1 MTRFFLYLLCILSF
15 MCCETQARIAPP
27 KQVRSISFEW
37 DENSVE
43 LSLYTEP
50 QKKPHLR
57 ITRRQ
62 FYRATVRTADGK
74 RLELQEEAPPI
85 SPSRETDVQMI
96 RYDNIRAEFT
106 EGREVPHVQLGKDTQ
121 VHLYSSRANEPIIV
135 RARGLRIS
143 LHTELSDGEEYICAT
158 ITPRK
163 GKPRTVRRF
172 LWTNGH
178 GTSTQIVSIEPG
190 VMQPQNKLYL
200 TVQVGAS
207 RCILNEDGGLI
218 VCQPPVNLSETD
230 YQL

>member
-15 MCCETQARIAPP
+15 MCCETQAKIAPP

-163 GKPRTVRRF
+163 GKPRRVRRL
-172 LWTNGH
+172 LWKNEYNLP
-178 GTSTQIVSIEPG
+178 TQIVSIEPG
-190 VMQPQNKLYL
+190 MMQPKNKLYL
-200 TVQVGAS
+200 TLQVGPVRS
-207 RCILNEDGGLI
+207 ILGEDGSFI
-218 VCQPPVNLSETD
+218 MCQPPVEHSEID
-230 YQL
+230 N

>member
-15 MCCETQARIAPP
+15 MCCETQAKIAPP

-96 RYDNIRAEFT
+96 RYGHIRAEFIVGQ
-106 EGREVPHVQLGKDTQ
+106 EMPKVQLGKDAQ
-121 VHLYSSRANEPIIV
+121 VHLYSPRVNEPIIV
-135 RARGLRIS
+135 RTRGLRIRI
-143 LHTELSDGEEYICAT
+143 HKEISDGKEYICAT

-163 GKPRTVRRF
+163 GKPRTVRRH
-172 LWTNGH
+172 LWKNEYNLP
-178 GTSTQIVSIEPG
+178 TQIVSIEPG

-200 TVQVGAS
+200 TVQVGAL

-218 VCQPPVNLSETD
+218 VCQPPVKPSEID
-230 YQL
+230 N

>member
-43 LSLYTEP
+43 LGLYTEP

-62 FYRATVRTADGK
+62 FYRATVRAADGK

-163 GKPRTVRRF
+163 GKPRTVRRL
-172 LWTNGH
+172 LWKNEYNLP
-178 GTSTQIVSIEPG
+178 TQIVSIEPG
-190 VMQPQNKLYL
+190 MMQPKNKLYL
-200 TVQVGAS
+200 TLQVGPV
-207 RCILNEDGGLI
+207 RCILKEDGSLI
-218 VCQPPVNLSETD
+218 MCQPPVEHSEID
-230 YQL
+230 N

>member
-62 FYRATVRTADGK
+62 LYRATVRTADGK

-163 GKPRTVRRF
+163 GEPRTVRRL
-172 LWTNGH
+172 LWKTKC
-178 GTSTQIVSIEPG
+178 SIPSQIVSLEPG

-200 TVQVGAS
+200 TVQVGLV
-207 RCILNEDGGLI
+207 RCILGEDGSFI
-218 VCQPPVNLSETD
+218 MCQPPVNPSEKNN
-230 YQL
+230 Q

>member
-43 LSLYTEP
+43 LGLYTEP

-163 GKPRTVRRF
+163 GKPRTVRRL
-172 LWTNGH
+172 LWKTEYNLP
-178 GTSTQIVSIEPG
+178 TQIGSIEPG

-200 TVQVGAS
+200 TLQVGPV
-207 RCILNEDGGLI
+207 RCILKEDGSLI
-218 VCQPPVNLSETD
+218 MCQPPVEHSEIEN
-230 YQL
+230 

>member
-1 MTRFFLYLLCILSF
+1 
-15 MCCETQARIAPP
+15 MCCETQAKIAPP

-57 ITRRQ
+57 FTRRQ

-163 GKPRTVRRF
+163 GKPRTVRRL
-172 LWTNGH
+172 LWKNEYNLP
-178 GTSTQIVSIEPG
+178 TQIVSIEPG
-190 VMQPQNKLYL
+190 VMQPKNQLYMTL
-200 TVQVGAS
+200 QVGAV
-207 RCILNEDGGLI
+207 RCILGEDGSFI
-218 VCQPPVNLSETD
+218 MCQPPVKPSEID
-230 YQL
+230 N

>member
-15 MCCETQARIAPP
+15 MCCETQAKIAPP

-96 RYDNIRAEFT
+96 RYDHIRAEFT

-163 GKPRTVRRF
+163 GKPRTVRRL
-172 LWTNGH
+172 LWKNE
-178 GTSTQIVSIEPG
+178 SNLPTQIVSIEPG

-200 TVQVGAS
+200 TVQVGPV
-207 RCILNEDGGLI
+207 RCILKEDGGSL
-218 VCQPPVNLSETD
+218 CVNLPLNI
-230 YQL
+230 QR

>member
-15 MCCETQARIAPP
+15 MCCETQAKIATP

-96 RYDNIRAEFT
+96 RFDNIRAEFT
-106 EGREVPHVQLGKDTQ
+106 EGREEPHVQLGKDTQ

-163 GKPRTVRRF
+163 GKPRTVRRL
-172 LWTNGH
+172 LWKTEYNLP
-178 GTSTQIVSIEPG
+178 TQIGSIEPG

-200 TVQVGAS
+200 TLQVGPV
-207 RCILNEDGGLI
+207 RCILEEDGSLI
-218 VCQPPVNLSETD
+218 MCQPPVEHSEID
-230 YQL
+230 N

>member
-15 MCCETQARIAPP
+15 MCCETQAKIALP
-27 KQVRSISFEW
+27 KQVSSISFEW

-106 EGREVPHVQLGKDTQ
+106 EGREVPHVQLGKDARG
-121 VHLYSSRANEPIIV
+121 HLYSPRVNEPIIV

-163 GKPRTVRRF
+163 GKPRTVRRL
-172 LWTNGH
+172 LWKNEYNLP
-178 GTSTQIVSIEPG
+178 TQIVSIEPG
-190 VMQPQNKLYL
+190 VVQPQNKLYL
-200 TVQVGAS
+200 TVQVGAL

-218 VCQPPVNLSETD
+218 VCQPPVKPSEID
-230 YQL
+230 N

>member
-15 MCCETQARIAPP
+15 MCCETQAKIAPP

-163 GKPRTVRRF
+163 GKPRTVRRL
-172 LWTNGH
+172 LWKNEYNLP
-178 GTSTQIVSIEPG
+178 TQIVSIEPG
-190 VMQPQNKLYL
+190 VMQPQNELYL
-200 TVQVGAS
+200 TLQVGPV
-207 RCILNEDGGLI
+207 RCILKEDGSFI
-218 VCQPPVNLSETD
+218 MCQPPVKPSEID
-230 YQL
+230 N

>member
-15 MCCETQARIAPP
+15 MCCETQAKIAPP

-106 EGREVPHVQLGKDTQ
+106 EGREVPHVQLGRDTQ

-135 RARGLRIS
+135 RARSLRIS

-163 GKPRTVRRF
+163 GKSCTLRRF
-172 LWTNGH
+172 LGKDFD
-178 GTSTQIVSIEPG
+178 GAPSPIVSIESG
-190 VMQPQNKLYL
+190 MMQPDNKWYL
-200 TVQVGAS
+200 DFRVGAFD
-207 RCILNEDGGLI
+207 CMLDEEGGLI
-218 VCQPPVNLSETD
+218 LCEPTIAPTD
-230 YQL
+230 ADNQ

>member
-15 MCCETQARIAPP
+15 MCCETQAKIAPP

-57 ITRRQ
+57 ITRCQ

-96 RYDNIRAEFT
+96 RYGNIRAEFT
-106 EGREVPHVQLGKDTQ
+106 KGREVPHVQLGKDTQ

-163 GKPRTVRRF
+163 GKPRTVRRL
-172 LWTNGH
+172 LWKNEYNLP
-178 GTSTQIVSIEPG
+178 TQIVSIEPG
-190 VMQPQNKLYL
+190 MMQPKNKLCL
-200 TVQVGAS
+200 TVQVGPVC
-207 RCILNEDGGLI
+207 CILGEDGSFI
-218 VCQPPVNLSETD
+218 MCQPPVEHSEID
-230 YQL
+230 N

>member
-96 RYDNIRAEFT
+96 RFDNIRAEFT
-106 EGREVPHVQLGKDTQ
+106 EGREEPHVQLGKDTQ

-163 GKPRTVRRF
+163 GKPRTVRRL
-172 LWTNGH
+172 LWKTEYNLP
-178 GTSTQIVSIEPG
+178 TQIGSIEPG

-200 TVQVGAS
+200 TLQVGPV
-207 RCILNEDGGLI
+207 RCILKEDGSLI
-218 VCQPPVNLSETD
+218 MCQPSVEHSEID
-230 YQL
+230 N

>member
-15 MCCETQARIAPP
+15 MCCETQAKIAPP

-106 EGREVPHVQLGKDTQ
+106 LDRKAPQVQLGKNSL
-121 VHLYSSRANEPIIV
+121 VHLYSPRANAPIIV
-135 RARGLRIS
+135 RARGLSIR
-143 LHTELSDGEEYICAT
+143 LHTELSDGKEYLCAT

-163 GKPRTVRRF
+163 GKPRTLRRF
-172 LWTNGH
+172 LEKDFD
-178 GTSTQIVSIEPG
+178 GTPEPIVSIESG
-190 VMQPQNKLYL
+190 VMQPDNKWYL
-200 TVQVGAS
+200 DFRVGAFD
-207 RCILNEDGGLI
+207 CMLDEEGGLI
-218 VCQPPVNLSETD
+218 LCEPTIAPTD
-230 YQL
+230 ADNQ